1 MSRETGFVTSILPGL
16 AMLGLV
22 LGGIVSGQ
30 LHRKEVAE
38 AAPAVNVETQLR
50 EAAGGLAVQVL
61 TRAHA
66 ILSTEAV
73 TRESIEIC
81 DETEAST
88 RERIKRSF

>member
-1 MSRETGFVTSILPGL
+1 MSRETGFAASTLPGL

-22 LGGIVSGQ
+22 LAGIVSGQ
-30 LHRKEVAE
+30 MHRKEVAE
-38 AAPAVNVETQLR
+38 AAPAVNMETQLR

-73 TRESIEIC
+73 SRESIEIC
-81 DETEAST
+81 DENEAST